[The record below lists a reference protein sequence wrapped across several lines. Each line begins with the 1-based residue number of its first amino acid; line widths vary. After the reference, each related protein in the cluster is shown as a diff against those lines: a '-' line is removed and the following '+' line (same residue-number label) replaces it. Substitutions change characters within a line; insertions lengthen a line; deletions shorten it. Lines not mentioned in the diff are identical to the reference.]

1 MRKIGIIASIVV
13 AVVAISAISY
23 TAIIGSKTAVGQEGM
38 AVDVVRDTVQ
48 VILDHK
54 RINANDFIHLYD
66 SAPYHI
72 MNGHVA
78 LKMPCD
84 ANGNPMPRVKVMAGN
99 ADMGMFEE
107 LDMNL
112 LEKVSTKGKMC
123 VWHADLESTHE
134 KDKAL
139 GMITD
144 VIIMNDSNTPIRF
157 PAGSSVVVGVN
168 EIMKGEEHKEGMHEE
183 RKEGMH

>member
-13 AVVAISAISY
+13 AIVAVSVISY
-23 TAIIGSKTAVGQEGM
+23 TAIVGNKTAIGQEGM

-48 VILDHK
+48 VILDFK
-54 RINANDFIHLYD
+54 RINANDFIHVYD

-84 ANGNPMPRVKVMAGN
+84 TDGNPTPRVKVMAGN
-99 ADMGMFEE
+99 AEMGMFEE
-107 LDMNL
+107 LDMHL
-112 LEKVSTKGKMC
+112 LEEVSRKGEMC

-134 KDKAL
+134 EDKAL
-139 GMITD
+139 GKITD
-144 VIIMNDSNTPIRF
+144 VIIMNDSNRPIRF
-157 PAGSSVVVGVN
+157 PVGSSIVVGVN
-168 EIMKGEEHKEGMHEE
+168 EIMKGEERMEEMH
-183 RKEGMH
+183 

>member
-54 RINANDFIHLYD
+54 RINANDFMHLYD

-84 ANGNPMPRVKVMAGN
+84 ADGNPMPRVKVMAGN

-107 LDMNL
+107 LNLNL

-123 VWHADLESTHE
+123 IWHMDLESTHE

-139 GMITD
+139 GKITD

-168 EIMKGEEHKEGMHEE
+168 EIMKGEEHKEEE
-183 RKEGMH
+183 GH